1 VTKLTCFFCVCF
13 VIEFFFR
20 YQTGGASVLFLFSPF
35 SFSPP
40 FFFSFLGTSTGIVRS
55 EGASV
60 LFYCFFYNSLS
71 ILLLGT
77 AQEECAAKER
87 PP

>member
-1 VTKLTCFFCVCF
+1 
-13 VIEFFFR
+13 
-20 YQTGGASVLFLFSPF
+20 
-35 SFSPP
+35 
-40 FFFSFLGTSTGIVRS
+40 VRS